1 MLRQGQ
7 DFRFDIQ
14 RLFKDFEECVYVHRK
29 NLVEL
34 IEALTAIGKK
44 LSVMEHLQKA
54 TFLLQFC
61 SLTRSHIPFIAEVNE
76 ELTAFTLLM
85 RHSFPIQLTS
95 SVSVGVQDTRLAN
108 WPK

>member
-14 RLFKDFEECVYVHRK
+14 RLYKDFEECVYVHRK

-34 IEALTAIGKK
+34 IEALTANGKR

-54 TFLLQFC
+54 T
-61 SLTRSHIPFIAEVNE
+61 
-76 ELTAFTLLM
+76 
-85 RHSFPIQLTS
+85 SFS
-95 SVSVGVQDTRLAN
+95 NFAA
-108 WPK
+108 